1 VDRPLPGASQYLVV
15 TAFAVA
21 FGLLAIFDARARLN
35 Q

>member
-1 VDRPLPGASQYLVV
+1 LPVAAQYLVV